1 MREPEIVEAAG
12 RKVEVRRGGEGKP
25 LVFLHSAVG
34 EFWGPEFLEKI
45 EGFEAICPAHPGFG
59 ESTGIEDIADVEDMA
74 FHYADLLEAL
84 ELDRPVLAG
93 LSLGGWLAAEVAVRW
108 PERLGALV
116 LIDAAG
122 LWLADAPIAPMWG
135 LSEPQDL
142 VDLLFANPSHPLA
155 MLIASI
161 DLDDPPPEDILLSFI
176 NNQAATARIAWN
188 PYLHNPRLEGRL
200 HRINC
205 PTLVVWGSED
215 RLVPPE
221 HGRRYTEKIPGAS
234 LEIIED
240 GAHLAALERP
250 EDVASLISKFLS

>member
-1 MREPEIVEAAG
+1 MSEPEIIEVAG
-12 RKVEVRRGGEGKP
+12 RNVEVRRIREGKP

-45 EGFEAICPAHPGFG
+45 DGFEAICPAHPGFG
-59 ESTGIEDIADVEDMA
+59 ESTGIEDIRDVEDLA
-74 FHYADLLEAL
+74 FHYADLLDAL
-84 ELDRPVLAG
+84 ELERPVLVG
-93 LSLGGWLAAEVAVRW
+93 LSLGGWIAAEVAVRW
-108 PERLGALV
+108 PERLRALV

-122 LWLADAPIAPMWG
+122 LWLDEAPIAPMWG

-142 VDLLFANPSHPLA
+142 VDLLFEDPSHPLA
-155 MLIASI
+155 LLIASI

-200 HRINC
+200 HRVTC

-215 RLVPPE
+215 QLIPAD
-221 HGRRYTEKIPGAS
+221 HGRRYAEKIPGAS
-234 LEIIED
+234 LEIVEG
-240 GAHLAALERP
+240 GAHLGALERP
-250 EDVASLISKFLS
+250 EEVASLISKFLS